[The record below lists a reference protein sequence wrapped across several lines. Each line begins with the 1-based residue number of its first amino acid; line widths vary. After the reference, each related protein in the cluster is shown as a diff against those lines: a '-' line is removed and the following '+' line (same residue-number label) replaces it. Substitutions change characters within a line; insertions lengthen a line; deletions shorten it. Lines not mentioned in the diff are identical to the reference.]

1 MFNAF
6 TEYTCVRLCVNVCEM
21 RGTYVQSEGK
31 NTHTHFWPLNGDGR
45 AETGKGRTWITDY
58 LKYFFRKNVKKK

>member
-6 TEYTCVRLCVNVCEM
+6 TEYTCVCLCVNVCEM
-21 RGTYVQSEGK
+21 RGTYVQSEEK

-45 AETGKGRTWITDY
+45 AETGKGR
-58 LKYFFRKNVKKK
+58 K